1 MCINRGHER
10 RPPDRQAY
18 MGVLLL
24 LGLPELAQVP
34 FFITI
39 HLLLNLQAQGK

>member
-1 MCINRGHER
+1 
-10 RPPDRQAY
+10 

-24 LGLPELAQVP
+24 LGLPELAEVS